1 MSESVDRVAAAD
13 AVLRVAQAT
22 LSAGALLRQAREAAG
37 MQIDALSAALK
48 VPVKKLV
55 ALEADRHDALP
66 DAVFT
71 RALAASV
78 CRTLKVDP
86 VPILSRLPD
95 QIMPRLQ
102 LDTSTTDRASLHE
115 PRALWRAPLLARIP
129 KPVVTIAGLLVLG
142 AAVLFFWP
150 LLKIAG
156 LVPTIVQNVPLGAGV
171 PGSSVVVPLA
181 PLAATVLANTATPS
195 ETTASNAG
203 KDGVAPATAPL
214 DTSRTILT
222 AADPPTPAAPPASAP
237 LVFKARSKSWVEV
250 VDAAGVVQ
258 LRKILNPGEN
268 ALASGVMPLAAVVG
282 RADAVE
288 VVVRG
293 QVLDLAPLVKDNVAR
308 FQVK

>member
-1 MSESVDRVAAAD
+1 MSESVEKLATAAAD
-13 AVLRVAQAT
+13 LRVALTT

-37 MQIDALSAALK
+37 IQIDALSMSLK
-48 VPVKKLV
+48 VPVKKLE

-66 DAVFT
+66 DAVFA

-86 VPILSRLPD
+86 APILSRLPD

-115 PRALWRAPLLARIP
+115 PRALWRAPLLSRVS
-129 KPVVTIAGLLVLG
+129 KPVLTVAALLVVG

-150 LLKIAG
+150 LLKVVG
-156 LVPTIVQNVPLGAGV
+156 LVSTTAPNVPVGARV
-171 PGSSVVVPLA
+171 PGSVVIPPAA
-181 PLAATVLANTATPS
+181 PLAASVLVPATPT
-195 ETTASNAG
+195 ETAASNAG
-203 KDGVAPATAPL
+203 KDGVAPNVAPLATARS
-214 DTSRTILT
+214 TLT
-222 AADPPTPAAPPASAP
+222 ATDPVTPADPPASSL
-237 LVFKARSKSWVEV
+237 LVFKARSTSWVEV
-250 VDAAGVVQ
+250 VDSAGVVQ
-258 LRKILNPGEN
+258 LRKTLNPGEN
-268 ALASGVMPLAAVVG
+268 ALASGALPLAAVVG